1 MEALD
6 GNALAG
12 PLFDYFGSEMTNVA
26 GKCAHCGKPSQI
38 AQLVV
43 YSRAPG
49 AVVRCPHCG
58 NIVIVLAT
66 IRDRLRVDSTAFQME
81 QTQTER

>member
-12 PLFDYFGSEMTNVA
+12 PLFECFGSEMTTVV
-26 GKCAHCGKPSQI
+26 GTCAHCGKQTEI
-38 AQLVV
+38 AELVV
-43 YSRAPG
+43 YSRGPG

-58 NIVIVLAT
+58 NIVLVLVS
-66 IRDRLRVDSTAFQME
+66 IRGRQSVDSTAFRIE
-81 QTQTER
+81 RTEA